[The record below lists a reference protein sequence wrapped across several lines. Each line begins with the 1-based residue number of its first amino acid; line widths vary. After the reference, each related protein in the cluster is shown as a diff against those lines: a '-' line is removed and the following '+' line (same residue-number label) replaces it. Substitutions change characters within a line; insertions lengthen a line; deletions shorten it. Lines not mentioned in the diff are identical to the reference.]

1 VDFLPQALNRSL
13 ERFYDFLL
21 VVLSVKELFQEIDL
35 GLQGFDQVRQVV
47 VILQNLVGAVML
59 LHLGRNL
66 PQGFLVLR

>member
-1 VDFLPQALNRSL
+1 MDFLPQALNRSL

-59 LHLGRNL
+59 FHLGRKL